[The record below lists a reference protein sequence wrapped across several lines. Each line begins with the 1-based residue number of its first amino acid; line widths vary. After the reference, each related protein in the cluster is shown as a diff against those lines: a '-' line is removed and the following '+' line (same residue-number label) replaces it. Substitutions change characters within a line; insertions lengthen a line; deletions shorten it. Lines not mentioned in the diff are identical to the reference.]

1 MILGVNAKEDFS
13 KVDLKLYF
21 CDNSS
26 LEIGKIQILKKE
38 IGAFYKYGKAGNLEE
53 MSQGENQTIIAYD
66 DDNQP
71 IEAAGSDGTEYDY
84 EYDDNGNPTRIW
96 GAYNVRIDN
105 EYDSVIKTNI
115 KKQIVS
121 NVDESKKIV
130 TSKEYNSSFNN
141 VSKEKDELDNETCY
155 EYNALGNVK
164 KSQMPWALL
173 PSFLI
178 KTIRL
183 LKICF

>member
-1 MILGVNAKEDFS
+1 MISA
-13 KVDLKLYF
+13 
-21 CDNSS
+21 CSS
-26 LEIGKIQILKKE
+26 FI
-38 IGAFYKYGKAGNLEE
+38 
-53 MSQGENQTIIAYD
+53 
-66 DDNQP
+66 
-71 IEAAGSDGTEYDY
+71 SDGTEYDY

-141 VSKEKDELDNETCY
+141 VAKEKDELENETCY
-155 EYNALGNVK
+155 EYNALGKVK
-164 KSQMPWALL
+164 KIIDATTRQ
-173 PSFLI
+173 
-178 KTIRL
+178 RL
-183 LKICF
+183 FFGKSLTQKNFSDYNEKGKSWFELVRL